1 MLIAML
7 ALLVIL
13 AWLAVLFLDWLLPR
27 QQSRRRVG
35 REVRKLSRALGSFSF
50 KSGEEGQR
58 GSIPMHH
65 HSRNGSER
73 YSDIGGRGEDGR
85 LQGIAHNL
93 NLLGLGRRSRANS
106 TREARDA
113 HRESYASNGH
123 MANAGSRRGS
133 GGVLDVEKGQSG
145 VEWVDEAR
153 NDGGRDGR
161 GEGKV
166 DVRRRSGAV

>member
-27 QQSRRRVG
+27 QQSRRRAV

-50 KSGEEGQR
+50 KSGEGEGHRQ
-58 GSIPMHH
+58 SIPMHH

-73 YSDIGGRGEDGR
+73 YSDIGGRGGRDEEGR

-93 NLLGLGRRSRANS
+93 NLLGGRSRANS
-106 TREARDA
+106 MRDARDA
-113 HRESYASNGH
+113 HRESYASNGYV
-123 MANAGSRRGS
+123 ANAGSRRGS
-133 GGVLDVEKGQSG
+133 GGVLDVEKGQGGG
-145 VEWVDEAR
+145 VEWVDG
-153 NDGGRDGR
+153 NDGGQS
-161 GEGKV
+161 KV

>member
-27 QQSRRRVG
+27 QQSRRRAV

-50 KSGEEGQR
+50 KSGEGEGHRQT
-58 GSIPMHH
+58 IPMHH

-73 YSDIGGRGEDGR
+73 YSEMGGRGGRDEEGR

-93 NLLGLGRRSRANS
+93 NLLGLGGRSRANS
-106 TREARDA
+106 TRDARDA
-113 HRESYASNGH
+113 PRETYASNGY

-133 GGVLDVEKGQSG
+133 GGALDVEKGQGG
-145 VEWVDEAR
+145 VEWVDG
-153 NDGGRDGR
+153 NDGGQS
-161 GEGKV
+161 KV